1 MFLSNP
7 PQRSAIAPQRF
18 SGSKSPAAWQ
28 SAASATTNRPASSTG
43 TPIARHRRR
52 ITACLKAITAASHSS
67 LAVLWLAVVSTL
79 ASAAPPKIDNRPA
92 RPDEWGYRPA
102 DGATVRLNPPSL
114 TWVHI
119 TEANSYVVEW
129 ASNPEFRGSQ
139 RVEGIRWPTYTHNAV
154 LTPGRYWWRYYYI
167 DKKGER
173 STPSAVRSFVVPS
186 DATAFPMPT
195 RAEQRQ
201 RVPKAH
207 PRLFMRP
214 EDLPRLRQLAK
225 TSLAK
230 QFQELKTAADRIIA
244 AGPTPE
250 PNRLGSARDKE
261 NAELIKYWWPNREQ
275 TEKACKEAETI
286 AFVYLISQEKK
297 YGDAAR
303 RWIMHLAS
311 WNPDGPTNFRLNCE
325 AAKPMLFRPARAYD
339 WAYDTLSAEDR
350 AKFQAVMKRRINDC
364 WESGEVQFGVGH
376 LSRPYSSHGNR
387 VWHKMAESAIAM
399 LDEVPEAETWLDYAV
414 NKFYACYPVW
424 ADDDGGWHEGVSY
437 WASYNAKAVWWLQ
450 VAQSALKIDACQKP
464 FYSQVADYAMYVA
477 PPGSPNMGFGDLS
490 ARTPSSSWGGWL
502 DYHLRVSGARTT
514 PTRAVYWKWW
524 ADQWRM
530 KPDAGWLGFLYM
542 ANLPPSPAPK
552 PPADLPPS
560 KVFHGIGVASLHTN
574 LLDSRDDVHLLF
586 KSSPMGSRSHGHN
599 PQNSFQLNAFG
610 ESLLTTCVYRDLHGS
625 KFHFNWVHS
634 TVAHNAVLVN
644 GEGQIKPTVAARG
657 AIVAEHFSPQCD
669 YVAGDA
675 VAAYGGGLTRA
686 IRHVALVR
694 QQPAASNADSAAG
707 RTAAGPFVVIYDELA
722 AEKPSTFQF
731 MLHGF
736 SKFDIDPAAQQLRVE
751 QPAAGCI
758 VQYAA
763 PVRLAFRQWD
773 GYNPPPKWPFPNQ
786 FHVEA
791 GTEEPLAG
799 IDAFTVIVPYR
810 IDQRGHTTSAPL
822 RPRTVQCRRSVG
834 DGAAAIEVTIDAR
847 TTTVVFR
854 QQGSDAATYNGRK
867 LTSPIMIV
875 EPGDGQAR

>member
-1 MFLSNP
+1 MFLPLSTSR
-7 PQRSAIAPQRF
+7 PQNESEPF
-18 SGSKSPAAWQ
+18 SGPATVAALPSGKNARMKQ
-28 SAASATTNRPASSTG
+28 SGQSRKTMIVQNRRWFELLATAAAAS
-43 TPIARHRRR
+43 I
-52 ITACLKAITAASHSS
+52 L
-67 LAVLWLAVVSTL
+67 VLLPVAAVVAAATP
-79 ASAAPPKIDNRPA
+79 SAAPQIDNRPA
-92 RPDEWGYRPA
+92 QPGEWGYRPA

-119 TEANSYVVEW
+119 ADAKSYVIEW
-129 ASNPEFRGSQ
+129 ADNPEFRVSQ
-139 RVEGIRWPTYTHNAV
+139 RAEGIPWPTYTHNAV
-154 LTPGRYWWRYYYI
+154 LPPGKYWWRYSYVN
-167 DKKGER
+167 KKGER
-173 STPSAVRSFVVPS
+173 STPSLARSFVVPP
-186 DATAFPMPT
+186 DAAAFPMPT

-201 RVPKAH
+201 RVPKEH

-214 EDLPRLRQLAK
+214 EDLPQLRELAK

-250 PNRLGSARDKE
+250 PERLGSARDKE
-261 NAELIKYWWPNREQ
+261 NDELVKYWWPNREQ

-297 YGDAAR
+297 YGEAAR

-339 WAYDTLSAEDR
+339 WAYDTLSADDR
-350 AKFQAVMKRRINDC
+350 AKFQAVMRRRINDC
-364 WESGEVQFGVGH
+364 WESGEVQLGVGH
-376 LSRPYSSHGNR
+376 LNRPYNSHGNR

-437 WASYNAKAVWWLQ
+437 WAGYNSKAVWWLQ
-450 VAQSALKIDACQKP
+450 VAQSALKIDAYQKP

-490 ARTPSSSWGGWL
+490 DRTPSAGWGGWL
-502 DYHLRVSGARTT
+502 DYHLRAGGNRSTFTHAG
-514 PTRAVYWKWW
+514 YWKWW

-552 PPADLPPS
+552 PPSDLPSS

-586 KSSPMGSRSHGHN
+586 KSSPMGSQSHGHN
-599 PQNSFQLNAFG
+599 PQNSFLLNAYG
-610 ESLLTTCVYRDLHGS
+610 RALLTTCVYRDLHGS
-625 KFHFNWVHS
+625 KFHYNWAHS

-644 GEGQIKPTVAARG
+644 GEGQIKHSATSTG

-675 VAAYGGGLTRA
+675 VAAYGGRLKRA

-694 QQPAASNADSAAG
+694 PQPAPGNSDSAAG
-707 RTAAGPFVVIYDELA
+707 RIAAGPFVVIYDELA
-722 AEKPSTFQF
+722 AEKPATFQF
-731 MLHGF
+731 MLHGL
-736 SKFDIDPAAQQLRVE
+736 SQFDVDQAAQQLRIE
-751 QPAAGCI
+751 QPGAGCI
-758 VQYAA
+758 VQYSA
-763 PVRLAFRQWD
+763 PVGLAFRQWD
-773 GYNPPPKWPFPNQ
+773 GYNPPPKKPFPNQ

-791 GTEEPLAG
+791 ATEKPLAA
-799 IDAFTVIVPYR
+799 IDVFTVIVPYR
-810 IDQRGHTTSAPL
+810 IDERGKTPSAPP
-822 RPRTVQCRRSVG
+822 RPRTVQCRRSAG
-834 DGAAAIEVTIDAR
+834 SGWAAIEATIDAR
-847 TTTVVFR
+847 TTAVVFR
-854 QQGSDAATYNGRK
+854 QHGSDAATYNGRK
-867 LTSPIMIV
+867 MTTPVMIV
-875 EPGDGQAR
+875 EQETRQAR